1 MGPAP
6 RNILEAIL
14 PWGGEGGETR
24 HEGRT
29 LHFWLPA
36 SIQGVFRGRLFGDLG
51 LSPAAVTGTG
61 ATWGPACWAVLEARS
76 RQREESSGSSSI
88 VVATLLA
95 QERLTVFCVY
105 WISVLFKRMALCF
118 PGVSFWNVCVQ
129 QSISLHPLP
138 CDGRPGSPTPAL
150 T

>member
-6 RNILEAIL
+6 RDIPEAIL
-14 PWGGEGGETR
+14 PWGGRGER
-24 HEGRT
+24 RDMKAGRST
-29 LHFWLPA
+29 SGSLPV
-36 SIQGVFRGRLFGDLG
+36 QGVFRGRLFGDLG

-61 ATWGPACWAVLEARS
+61 ATWGPACWAVPEARS
-76 RQREESSGSSSI
+76 RQREESSGSRSI

-105 WISVLFKRMALCF
+105 WIRFLFKRMVLWF